1 MSKSQ
6 KELYE
11 FSRFRLDVSERLLQ
25 RDGKRVPITDKAFD
39 TLCVLV
45 RRSGELVGKDLLMN
59 EVWADAI
66 VEENNL
72 DQKISMLRQA
82 LGERKGKEKFI
93 ETVRGHGYRF
103 LPEVHRVETE
113 LTTNDLASE
122 QIDPETA
129 VADDKVSG
137 SQSDNEGTAPQSSP
151 RSTSA
156 IKWAVPAVIG
166 IAIVVVVAIFIFENQ
181 TQADN
186 APIESIA
193 VLPFVNAAQ
202 DPNAEYLSDGL
213 TESLINRLLS
223 LSNLKVMSWGSVFQ
237 YKVEVQDPQKAGK
250 ELNVQAV
257 LTGSVK
263 QLGDQLVINVSLDDT
278 KSGRHVWG
286 EQYVRR
292 FADVLAVQ
300 NDIAQDVSRNLRI
313 KLTKTDEQRIAK
325 RYTDNVEAY
334 NFYAKGMYEWNKH
347 TQQDLEKGIK
357 YFDQALEQDPNY
369 ALAYS
374 GLADSYGVL
383 GGSYLPPREAF
394 PKAKEYAAK
403 ALALDNDLADAHA
416 SMGAIT
422 LFYDWDFAKANEEL
436 TQALTIDPNNVGAHH
451 IRGDYLEISG
461 RFDEAIAERKLS
473 LEIDPRSPLRNMVSG
488 ATYYFARRTDEA
500 VTQLEKTVEL
510 EPRFYPAYFWLG
522 QAYEQKKLPAKAI
535 ATYEDGISR
544 SERNPMLV
552 AALGHAYAVLGQREK
567 AKEVL
572 DELANLSKNSYV
584 NPYFFAIVYAGLG
597 DLDQTFAWFEKA
609 FQDRSNYL
617 LWLNVEPLFDPIRD
631 DPRFREL
638 LVRVGLEQ

>member
-292 FADVLAVQ
+292 FAYVLAVQ